1 MKFLIFPIAI
11 SPSLYHMKRITFH
24 SSVISLLLLSCQSL
38 GLMAFFPGGNAAHA
52 YTRYNSCD
60 SAITASAR
68 KLSSFR
74 NTSVVTTQIQE
85 SSYTVG
91 DGRPQE
97 RTQDVMYPLTGKG
110 VSAVL
115 GSRKMLATLSENV
128 LRNCSNVAT
137 VTFGVAATDGLLRF
151 GILSNKIQY
160 FDCHQEPGRSRAPYG
175 KINCF

>member
-1 MKFLIFPIAI
+1 MKHFHTR
-11 SPSLYHMKRITFH
+11 SSIT
-24 SSVISLLLLSCQSL
+24 SLLLLSCQSL
-38 GLMAFFPGGNAAHA
+38 GLIAFLPGEKAAHA
-52 YTRYNSCD
+52 YTRYSSCD
-60 SAITASAR
+60 SAISASAR
-68 KLSSFR
+68 KLNSFR
-74 NTSVVTTQIQE
+74 NTTLVRTQIQE
-85 SSYTVG
+85 SHYTVS

-97 RTQDVMYPLTGKG
+97 RSQDVMYPLTGRG

-128 LRNCSNVAT
+128 LRNCSNVAS
-137 VTFGVAATDGLLRF
+137 VTFGVDATDGLLRF